1 MAEDGQVLVL
11 GQLGEVPGRKIRL
24 PGLLGESHPQKREK
38 NQGQKPGR
46 TPLPPEKGQGGPES
60 EPPRQQPG
68 LRQVQAPGRGRHPR
82 HQGQGHR
89 DQRPGH
95 RPGPQAGARQ
105 VRLPGVG
112 V

>member
-1 MAEDGQVLVL
+1 MTEDGQVLVL
-11 GQLGEVPGRKIRL
+11 RQFGEVPGRKIRL
-24 PGLLGESHPQKREK
+24 PGLLGKSYPQQREK

-46 TPLPPEKGQGGPES
+46 TPLPPEQGQGGPES
-60 EPPRQQPG
+60 ECPRQQPG

-89 DQRPGH
+89 HQGPDH
-95 RPGPQAGARQ
+95 RPGPRAGARRA
-105 VRLPGVG
+105 RLPGVG

>member
-1 MAEDGQVLVL
+1 MAEDSQVLVL
-11 GQLGEVPGRKIRL
+11 GQVGEVTGRKIRL
-24 PGLLGESHPQKREK
+24 PGLLAESHPQKREK

-46 TPLPPEKGQGGPES
+46 TPLPPEKSQGGPES

-89 DQRPGH
+89 YQRPGH
-95 RPGPQAGARQ
+95 RPGPQAGAGQ
-105 VRLPGVG
+105 VRLPRIGV
-112 V
+112 